1 MTQWKRI
8 VMTGVLAL
16 CAWPLVAGATFYS
29 PKLSF
34 EEGAAGAR
42 EVFQN
47 PAFSSSTRGLDT
59 EGFAN
64 DAIRSGEWGG
74 SDGSRALNVL
84 FSWLDAADPYA
95 WVRLTTFNGAERP
108 NPTVDLRG
116 KIRFTIANAGN
127 WSDGDVGLCVAIR
140 ETGVDTSLMANGGT
154 TGTIEFVGV
163 STALS
168 VIEPGEDD
176 TIESIPVG
184 DDVVWE
190 VEGVIRAIS
199 WGPDRVLQ
207 TVPAGDDVAKA
218 GYVRAPDNGAIIPIP
233 AVTVP
238 VNLFGWPLVEV
249 DLATGQISFD
259 GGPKVGGVAALSGD
273 GVLSTPNDKAVLEA
287 LVITNDVNDTGTTIS
302 LFIDELQFDS
312 PVADATPPPSIQG
325 PVFSTDTQV
334 QVKCLQGAVPAQNA
348 TLAELYLNDV
358 SLGTAV
364 PDGLFVATFSGLTL
378 DVGDVLT
385 ARQQANGLWSEL
397 SSPVTVYGPG
407 TALAENFDDYADQ
420 AELEGVWH
428 QESPA
433 EARKFLL
440 GTGSA
445 SSCDNMVVSDH
456 GTVATTHSRLY
467 YDMGTVNGTDAE
479 PLLVT
484 YRFKHNTNLTSA
496 RIRFELA
503 PELAKTHGAVGFAFT
518 NGLTG
523 AYASQYLTMTN
534 SPTPILNG
542 YSSDYFGYDYAAT
555 GVDRVPGV
563 WHKMQIEVKTD
574 VVNFYID
581 DQLVNVPHDSAGDPI
596 TSNGNP
602 LYVDGVP
609 RINKEAPFKY
619 IILGTGYTNNG
630 IAEMY
635 DDISVTLGGT
645 AIPFGPPNPVES
657 PTPVGPLYPGVTTV
671 ELADVDETAAEVV
684 VFSDALG
691 NSIGSASGP
700 FPGGTA
706 SVSVL
711 SLVDS
716 DSITATQTVGGV
728 ESCLS
733 AGQVVGVTAVTL
745 PAVLVPGQT
754 SVEVSN
760 LAEGLAEAVT
770 VYRLVSEGNYEVLGS
785 VADPTTDPVTV
796 ASTALVDGTTVV
808 ATQTIGGIEG
818 PDSNA
823 VTVGVPA
830 PTIAAPVVPLTAQV
844 SVYNVLNTPQATA
857 TEVRLYVN
865 SVLRTVAPTGGAS
878 IVHVSAGSPPLAVG
892 DIVTASQVVNGVES
906 PQSAPVTVE
915 FSSPPVTV
923 NWIQTSSMPLGLTDT
938 QVVHLN
944 GYIYVIGG
952 RSNAAPSA
960 TTGAYYAPVNPDGSV
975 GAWQATTSLPVAL
988 AAHAASAHNGRIY
1001 VWGGWTT
1008 SYPTVNTCYYASQ
1021 NPDGTLGAWA
1031 LSSVTIPDHTPV
1043 TPPGTQMDAMGR
1055 GVMSLG
1061 DTLYLINGEWDN
1073 GSVFGN
1079 SPNCYYSKITPGGD
1093 FGPWIQT
1100 SATENASWFHGVAII
1115 EGTTQDYMYRV
1126 AGNYRG
1132 TTEQGMYRAPINPDG
1147 SLGEWVRD
1155 PADTPSARYEH
1166 ACAVVNNEY
1175 IFMLCGL
1182 TGSTPTN
1189 TVYYTTVDPDTG
1201 AVSGWRTGPVY
1212 PATVSR
1218 GSAISYEVGGKHYL
1232 LGVGGGPY
1240 SGTAGNRETRCWY
1253 TQIEQDTD
1261 GDGVGDSVDNCPT
1274 VFNPNQEDEDGDG
1287 VGDACDDC
1295 LGTPLG
1301 IPVLPNGCIA
1311 GDCNLDSAVDLLDF
1325 AGFQT
1330 CFDPSGPASGACECY
1345 DINTDGVVDLTDYV
1359 SLEAVITGP

>member
-42 EVFQN
+42 EMFQY

-74 SDGSRALNVL
+74 SDGSRALNAY

-378 DVGDVLT
+378 DAGDVLT
-385 ARQQANGLWSEL
+385 ARQQANGLWSEQ
-397 SSPVTVYGPG
+397 SSATQVYGPG
-407 TALAENFDDYADQ
+407 TALAENFDNYVDQ
-420 AELEGVWH
+420 AHLETVWQQSNPANEL
-428 QESPA
+428 
-433 EARKFLL
+433 RFLL
-440 GTGSA
+440 SRGGA
-445 SSCDNMVVSDH
+445 SSCENFVVSDYR
-456 GTVATTHSRLY
+456 TAPAVSKLY
-467 YDMGTVNGTDAE
+467 YSLGSVDGTDEE

-484 YRFKHNTNLTSA
+484 YRYKHNINNANA
-496 RIRFELA
+496 RARFELA

-518 NGLTG
+518 NGVGGPHGT
-523 AYASQYLTMTN
+523 QYTTMTN
-534 SPTPILNG
+534 SPSPILNG
-542 YSSDYFGYDYAAT
+542 YTADYFGYDYAAT

-581 DQLVNVPHDSAGDPI
+581 DQLVNVPHDAEGNPI
-596 TSNGNP
+596 TSNGAP

-619 IILGTGYTNNG
+619 IILGTGFSNNG
-630 IAEMY
+630 PAEMY
-635 DDISVTLGGT
+635 DDISVTLGDT
-645 AIPFGPPNPVES
+645 PIPFGPPNPVEA
-657 PTPVGPLYPGVTTV
+657 PTLGTLVPSATVV
-671 ELADVDETAAEVV
+671 ELTNVDNAASLVT
-684 VFSDALG
+684 VFSDAMG
-691 NSIGSASGP
+691 GVIGSAAGP
-700 FPGGTA
+700 FVDNTA
-706 SVSVL
+706 SVTVVA
-711 SLVDS
+711 LVVD
-716 DSITATQTVGGV
+716 DTITATQTVGGI

-733 AGQVVGVTAVTL
+733 TAATVAVPAPTL
-745 PAVLVPGQT
+745 QIPLEVGQT
-754 SVEVSN
+754 SVTVENVHP
-760 LAEGLAEAVT
+760 LASIAT
-770 VYRLVSEGNYEVLGS
+770 VYVNAGAYS
-785 VADPTTDPVTV
+785 
-796 ASTALVDGTTVV
+796 ASTGGATSVPVVVPALMPGDVV
-808 ATQTIGGIEG
+808 KASQTISDIEG
-818 PDSNA
+818 PFSLSFIVANYLVINELQYDDTGTDDHQFIELYNAGPAPMDISGYKIETGDSVARYTVTIPAGTTIASGGFWTVGQSAVASLPGAVVDLIDDNLNLGDSGFATANGKIYVAVRNPADTLLDAAAVETNKATPVFPAEILLQIGPGIWGNTVMSDGEALASDGRFVDGADTDNNGRDFGILPATPGYSNA
-823 VTVGVPA
+823 MPDRMPYFEDFNSLASGANVPSWYWTYVPA
-830 PTIAAPVVPLTAQV
+830 RAYNPAVADAVNPAAIPASPDGGNVMIAWD
-844 SVYNVLNTPQATA
+844 
-857 TEVRLYVN
+857 E
-865 SVLRTVAPTGGAS
+865 TGGGNANFMSQQAKEDFSLETYIYIPPVFTPNGYEETKIGIRGTTDGLHNFDYYNGSTGLAWLLQRTTTNQRAWLIDENDGNDGTPSTPICATVIGS
-878 IVHVSAGSPPLAVG
+878 ITIGTDPNLTGWQRLLLETQGDKVRGIFGGTYGSRSDGIQFVGTHESPGPGGVWLSYRESMTGTGIPDNRPPTLDAFSLKAPPAAG
-892 DIVTASQVVNGVES
+892 DIDG
-906 PQSAPVTVE
+906 
-915 FSSPPVTV
+915 
-923 NWIQTSSMPLGLTDT
+923 
-938 QVVHLN
+938 
-944 GYIYVIGG
+944 
-952 RSNAAPSA
+952 
-960 TTGAYYAPVNPDGSV
+960 DGSV
-975 GAWQATTSLPVAL
+975 DLDDYVRF
-988 AAHAASAHNGRIY
+988 AACLNG
-1001 VWGGWTT
+1001 
-1008 SYPTVNTCYYASQ
+1008 
-1021 NPDGTLGAWA
+1021 PD
-1031 LSSVTIPDHTPV
+1031 VT
-1043 TPPGTQMDAMGR
+1043 TPPIGCSVLEFDA
-1055 GVMSLG
+1055 
-1061 DTLYLINGEWDN
+1061 
-1073 GSVFGN
+1073 
-1079 SPNCYYSKITPGGD
+1079 
-1093 FGPWIQT
+1093 
-1100 SATENASWFHGVAII
+1100 
-1115 EGTTQDYMYRV
+1115 
-1126 AGNYRG
+1126 
-1132 TTEQGMYRAPINPDG
+1132 
-1147 SLGEWVRD
+1147 
-1155 PADTPSARYEH
+1155 ADIDA
-1166 ACAVVNNEY
+1166 
-1175 IFMLCGL
+1175 
-1182 TGSTPTN
+1182 
-1189 TVYYTTVDPDTG
+1189 
-1201 AVSGWRTGPVY
+1201 
-1212 PATVSR
+1212 
-1218 GSAISYEVGGKHYL
+1218 
-1232 LGVGGGPY
+1232 
-1240 SGTAGNRETRCWY
+1240 
-1253 TQIEQDTD
+1253 D
-1261 GDGVGDSVDNCPT
+1261 GD
-1274 VFNPNQEDEDGDG
+1274 
-1287 VGDACDDC
+1287 
-1295 LGTPLG
+1295 
-1301 IPVLPNGCIA
+1301 
-1311 GDCNLDSAVDLLDF
+1311 VDLADF
-1325 AGFQT
+1325 ADFQ
-1330 CFDPSGPASGACECY
+1330 
-1345 DINTDGVVDLTDYV
+1345 
-1359 SLEAVITGP
+1359 VIY